1 MNPKELLIDKS
12 LVEHLIS
19 SQFPKWKN
27 LPITPVTPGGWDNR
41 TFRLGRNMLVRMPSA
56 KRYEYSIQKEQKWL
70 SKLAPHLP
78 LLIPHPL
85 ALGKPDF
92 AYPYEWSI
100 YGWIEGETAEK
111 GSISNYRNFAIS
123 LSHFLIALQ
132 NIDSTSGPVAGAHN
146 FYRGGSLRVY
156 DSEVRQAIT
165 ILEGKIDKKTVIEIW
180 ETALETSWNQP
191 PVWVHGDISLANLLL
206 KNGHLYAIIDFGGL
220 AIGDPSCD
228 LAITWT
234 FFTGEVRKIFQKT
247 FSFDSHTWARGR
259 AWTLWKA
266 LIIAS
271 GLSQTNSLESK
282 KCWQIIHEI
291 LKDHKTIQKM

>member
-1 MNPKELLIDKS
+1 MVHI
-12 LVEHLIS
+12 
-19 SQFPKWKN
+19 
-27 LPITPVTPGGWDNR
+27 
-41 TFRLGRNMLVRMPSA
+41 
-56 KRYEYSIQKEQKWL
+56 
-70 SKLAPHLP
+70 
-78 LLIPHPL
+78 
-85 ALGKPDF
+85 
-92 AYPYEWSI
+92 
-100 YGWIEGETAEK
+100 WIEGETAEK

-180 ETALETSWNQP
+180 ETALATSWNQP
-191 PVWVHGDISLANLLL
+191 PVWVHGDISFTNLLL
-206 KNGHLYAIIDFGGL
+206 KNGHLYVVLDFRGI

-247 FSFDSHTWARGR
+247 FSFDSHTWGRGR

-282 KCWQIIHEI
+282 KC
-291 LKDHKTIQKM
+291 